1 MKRKPMKKLFAA
13 LAMTVTLLVAAT
25 ISASACTTIY
35 VGGNLVEEGT
45 PFVART
51 EDYGSDMNKM
61 WFISEAGAFKEGDK
75 WLGCPEYGEFEW
87 TFTHDSYRFTYFTN
101 DIFNGTCP
109 ECGQEDPTHWSYTE
123 FGTNDHGVSVSATET
138 ISGNSAVK
146 QVDPNVR
153 TKVDGIVGIEE
164 TDIPTIILAEAASA
178 REGIE
183 LLAEIYDTHGAF
195 FDSGIFVC
203 DKDEVWYIENC
214 SGTQYVAV
222 KLNNDMIFLEPN
234 IAVIGEIDL
243 DDENVIA
250 SERLIEV
257 AQEAGTFVGD
267 ADEHIIDYR
276 ASYANLGTESSPRVG
291 TPRMA
296 DGLKFL
302 NADYD
307 YTPADLYADN
317 TKFTI
322 SNLKDG
328 EIVPMYTN
336 IEADRQLTKD
346 DVFNFYKLSSVGKP
360 SNQEIEIFQLFQ
372 DPELETEYSTV
383 GWVGVGNM
391 SNNVFVPYY
400 PMLIDDMYEAY
411 QVSTS
416 VVTQTA
422 EKPDSFCTWNARSG
436 KYVVYPENWQDSY
449 YFCFEGLGG
458 YILYAEQ
465 IDGAPLSDST
475 KQYVLDRLSDL
486 QHEFY
491 DELVTVEELKE
502 SDDARALATENGMA
516 MAEKAHKLAIE
527 LINEIV
533 PPRSYEELAQRMDYD
548 QAMADAQYLVEE
560 IGTRL
565 TGTQSERAALDYL
578 EEQYA
583 KLGYEIER
591 QDFTLDT
598 RTCGDIYVGEDYILA
613 AGTPSKNDGFTGFGT
628 ATGTSVY
635 LADPADAAN
644 LDDLTGKIVFFP
656 GNFRTVRGADSTYT
670 PVSPAT
676 YEAVEILGAKNAAGI
691 VVMMAPETEETERY
705 QIRVSTPNFA
715 TAGLV
720 DAPVATPVL
729 VVNAMDAEKLTAY
742 FGEHSDV
749 EITMDV
755 HDHVDSQNLIVTKKA
770 AVDTDLTLYV
780 TCHIDSVLPSP
791 GANDNAS
798 GVVGVLTMARA
809 FQNLETN
816 YNIKFISFGAEEVG
830 LQGARYFAANLTEEE
845 IANAIGNYNLDM
857 VATSQADCT
866 YIFMNSSTTPETGY
880 DTPVN
885 DPALETHVTRQ
896 AREAA
901 KALGFDM
908 DHYRTCFDRT
918 TDHYALHLVG
928 IPAVEFDWR
937 ANEEGTSFEAYY
949 HTRFDDFEH
958 NFSKDKLKTQVDII
972 ALAVYNEATSDY
984 CAVTGEGV
992 YRAYHDTLADAI
1004 AAVEDGGTVKLLR
1017 DCGETISV
1025 AREVSFTLDANGNQF
1040 TGSITSASGYRLNCA
1055 DNIYTITLKSYS
1067 GSSSG
1072 SSSSGSGS
1080 TPTVPEKWGNPFVD
1094 VKGGDWYYDAVE
1106 YTVEKGLLSG
1116 MSTNIFA
1123 PDTEL
1128 SRAMVVQILYSMEGK
1143 PAVTGSSPFADV
1155 AEDAWYADAVKW
1167 AASQGIVDG
1176 VGDGRFAPEAQVTRE
1191 QLALILFGYAGSPD
1205 APAQDLTGFADAGQ
1219 VSAWSADALRWA
1231 VGSNIISGKT
1241 GNVLN
1246 AQGTATR
1253 AEVAQMIMK
1262 FDSAQA

>member
-1 MKRKPMKKLFAA
+1 MTRKPMKKLFAA
-13 LAMTVTLLVAAT
+13 LVMTVALLAAAT
-25 ISASACTTIY
+25 IGASACTTIY

-307 YTPADLYADN
+307 YTAADLYADN

-411 QVSTS
+411 QVSTP

-502 SDDARALATENGMA
+502 ADDARALATENGMA

-656 GNFRTVRGADSTYT
+656 GNFRTVRGADGTYT

-691 VVMMAPETEETERY
+691 VVMMDPETEETERY

-749 EITMDV
+749 KITMDV

-809 FQNLETN
+809 FQNLDTN

-1040 TGSITSASGYRLNCA
+1040 TGSISSASGYRLNCA

-1080 TPTVPEKWGNPFVD
+1080 TPTVPEKWVNPFID

>member
-1 MKRKPMKKLFAA
+1 MKKLFAA
-13 LAMTVTLLVAAT
+13 LVMTVALLAAAT
-25 ISASACTTIY
+25 IGASACTTIY

-307 YTPADLYADN
+307 YTAADLYADN

-411 QVSTS
+411 QVSTP

-491 DELVTVEELKE
+491 DELVTVEQLKE

-527 LINEIV
+527 LINEI
-533 PPRSYEELAQRMDYD
+533 
-548 QAMADAQYLVEE
+548 
-560 IGTRL
+560 
-565 TGTQSERAALDYL
+565 
-578 EEQYA
+578 
-583 KLGYEIER
+583 
-591 QDFTLDT
+591 
-598 RTCGDIYVGEDYILA
+598 
-613 AGTPSKNDGFTGFGT
+613 
-628 ATGTSVY
+628 
-635 LADPADAAN
+635 
-644 LDDLTGKIVFFP
+644 
-656 GNFRTVRGADSTYT
+656 
-670 PVSPAT
+670 
-676 YEAVEILGAKNAAGI
+676 
-691 VVMMAPETEETERY
+691 
-705 QIRVSTPNFA
+705 
-715 TAGLV
+715 
-720 DAPVATPVL
+720 
-729 VVNAMDAEKLTAY
+729 
-742 FGEHSDV
+742 
-749 EITMDV
+749 
-755 HDHVDSQNLIVTKKA
+755 
-770 AVDTDLTLYV
+770 
-780 TCHIDSVLPSP
+780 
-791 GANDNAS
+791 
-798 GVVGVLTMARA
+798 
-809 FQNLETN
+809 
-816 YNIKFISFGAEEVG
+816 
-830 LQGARYFAANLTEEE
+830 
-845 IANAIGNYNLDM
+845 
-857 VATSQADCT
+857 
-866 YIFMNSSTTPETGY
+866 
-880 DTPVN
+880 
-885 DPALETHVTRQ
+885 
-896 AREAA
+896 
-901 KALGFDM
+901 
-908 DHYRTCFDRT
+908 
-918 TDHYALHLVG
+918 
-928 IPAVEFDWR
+928 
-937 ANEEGTSFEAYY
+937 
-949 HTRFDDFEH
+949 
-958 NFSKDKLKTQVDII
+958 
-972 ALAVYNEATSDY
+972 
-984 CAVTGEGV
+984 
-992 YRAYHDTLADAI
+992 
-1004 AAVEDGGTVKLLR
+1004 
-1017 DCGETISV
+1017 
-1025 AREVSFTLDANGNQF
+1025 
-1040 TGSITSASGYRLNCA
+1040 
-1055 DNIYTITLKSYS
+1055 
-1067 GSSSG
+1067 
-1072 SSSSGSGS
+1072 
-1080 TPTVPEKWGNPFVD
+1080 KWVNPFID

-1143 PAVTGSSPFADV
+1143 PAVTGTSPFADV